1 MDGGRSDPTAVT
13 VGKANG
19 GVSGKSKKQ
28 NKTNKKWIRLATVLV
43 YVMSVSLAAIVL
55 AIYYSTIWKPKVEVP
70 VSTTSTASPNPGT
83 TASQTST

>member
-19 GVSGKSKKQ
+19 GVNGKSKKQ

-55 AIYYSTIWKPKVEVP
+55 AIYYSTIWKPKVEVLTT
-70 VSTTSTASPNPGT
+70 TTSTASPSSSP
-83 TASQTST
+83 TST